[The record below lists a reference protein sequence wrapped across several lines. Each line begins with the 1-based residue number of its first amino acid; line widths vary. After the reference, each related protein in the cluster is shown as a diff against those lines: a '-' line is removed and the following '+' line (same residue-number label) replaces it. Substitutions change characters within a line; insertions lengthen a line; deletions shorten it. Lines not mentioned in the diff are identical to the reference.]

1 MLELSD
7 LKVQS
12 LCGVVQLRGPR
23 SGNRIL
29 QATLEHMNYSDHFRG
44 RKMNTEGEIK
54 CREVD
59 EMRQTRQTFISS
71 TPDPP
76 SPQSE

>member
-1 MLELSD
+1 MLEPSD

-23 SGNRIL
+23 SGNHIL

-44 RKMNTEGEIK
+44 RKMNTEGEMK
-54 CREVD
+54 CREAD
-59 EMRQTRQTFISS
+59 EMRQTR
-71 TPDPP
+71 
-76 SPQSE
+76 